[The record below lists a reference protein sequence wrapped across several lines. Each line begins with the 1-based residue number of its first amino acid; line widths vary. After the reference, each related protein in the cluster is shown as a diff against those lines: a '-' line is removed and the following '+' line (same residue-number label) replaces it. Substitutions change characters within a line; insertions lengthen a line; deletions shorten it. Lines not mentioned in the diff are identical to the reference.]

1 MDQYERNAYGR
12 GFKVIAGLDEAG
24 RGPLAGPVVA
34 AAVVLPQDYINSE
47 IKDSKQLSAKKREQL
62 FKQIKTDAL
71 SIGLGVI
78 EPSIIDKINI
88 LHASLLAM
96 KEAVENLSI
105 PVDYLLIDGIFKIKM
120 DIEQETIVAG
130 DSASVS
136 VASASIVAKV
146 SRDRIMD
153 IYHRQYPQYNFC
165 DNKGYATADH
175 RKAILEFGCCKIH
188 RRSFR
193 PVREAEEG
201 LPLFTELMEGL
212 SEK

>member
-1 MDQYERNAYGR
+1 
-12 GFKVIAGLDEAG
+12 
-24 RGPLAGPVVA
+24 
-34 AAVVLPQDYINSE
+34 
-47 IKDSKQLSAKKREQL
+47 
-62 FKQIKTDAL
+62 
-71 SIGLGVI
+71 
-78 EPSIIDKINI
+78 
-88 LHASLLAM
+88 M
-96 KEAVENLSI
+96 KEAVENLTV

-130 DSASVS
+130 ESASVS
-136 VASASIVAKV
+136 VASASIIAKV

-193 PVREAEEG
+193 PVREALEG
-201 LPLFTELMEGL
+201 LPLFPEVMGEN